1 MNDQTVHPG
10 KKVPPTDCG
19 LCLDPHGIIF
29 TFEKKKSCMSLQN
42 CAATCSKRFLLGGDS
57 RFFFCAFYGMNSD
70 KEDEDFTL
78 FVWYIVD
85 KRKRTKDKVVI
96 VSEV

>member
-1 MNDQTVHPG
+1 V
-10 KKVPPTDCG
+10 
-19 LCLDPHGIIF
+19 
-29 TFEKKKSCMSLQN
+29 
-42 CAATCSKRFLLGGDS
+42 DS